1 MNNEKMT
8 NIFELAGVIL
18 GMSLFTLA
26 SLYFFPLMFLIFP
39 VVFIVLGIKNGLLD
53 GIISLMTTCT
63 IVAFVIEPM
72 TSLYIFLLFGPLVIS
87 MIYTIKK
94 RKSTMEVLL
103 VGTISFFTSIIV
115 VFGIINYIEGNLL
128 LTIEQAF
135 KETLNIRIE
144 ALKDMGLTSYEI
156 LENKK
161 LLEDAFKYMLLIA
174 PATGLLTSLI
184 VSYMNYSLTIIGLRR
199 IGIYV
204 VNIPRFSRFR
214 LPNNISIGII
224 VMFITGFVAKQL
236 NFDYFDTIAINLTV
250 LIGIMFS
257 IQGLS
262 VIDFFLIKIKVK
274 KFFRILFILLTI
286 IAAPLMTVVSGLGLI
301 DVIFDLRKLK
311 RKDSL

>member
-103 VGTISFFTSIIV
+103 VGTISFFASIIV

>member
-39 VVFIVLGIKNGLLD
+39 VAFIVLGIKNGLLD

-72 TSLYIFLLFGPLVIS
+72 TALYIFLLFGPLVIS

>member
-72 TSLYIFLLFGPLVIS
+72 TALYIFLLFGPLVIS

>member
-39 VVFIVLGIKNGLLD
+39 VVFIVLGIKNGLLE

-72 TSLYIFLLFGPLVIS
+72 TALYIFLLFGPLVIS

-103 VGTISFFTSIIV
+103 VGTISFFASIIV

>member
-8 NIFELAGVIL
+8 NIFEIAGVIL

-39 VVFIVLGIKNGLLD
+39 VVFIVLGIKNGLLE

-72 TSLYIFLLFGPLVIS
+72 TALYIFLLFGPLVIS
-87 MIYTIKK
+87 MTYTMKN

-103 VGTISFFTSIIV
+103 VGTISFFASIII
-115 VFGIINYIEGNLL
+115 VFGLINYIEGDLL
-128 LTIEQAF
+128 FTIEQSF
-135 KETLNIRIE
+135 KATLNIRLE
-144 ALKDMGLTSYEI
+144 ALKDMGVTSSEI
-156 LENKK
+156 LENKT

-174 PATGLLTSLI
+174 PATGLLTALI
-184 VSYMNYSLTIIGLRR
+184 VSYMNYSLSIIGLRK

-224 VMFITGFVAKQL
+224 VMFIAGFVAKLL

-262 VIDFFLIKIKVK
+262 VIDFFLIRIKVK
-274 KFFRILFILLTI
+274 KFFRVLFMLLTI